1 MSKKKREH
9 VVFDQMLKP
18 KKSIA
23 FKEYNTSNAIK
34 NQKVAYPS
42 SHMIKEK

>member
-18 KKSIA
+18 KKSIS
-23 FKEYNTSNAIK
+23 FKAYNQLNAIK
-34 NQKVAYPS
+34 KQKVDHKS
-42 SHMIKEK
+42 S

>member
-18 KKSIA
+18 KKRIA
-23 FKEYNTSNAIK
+23 FKDYNTSNIIK
-34 NQKVAYPS
+34 TLKVAYPL
-42 SHMIKEK
+42 SHIIKDK

>member
-18 KKSIA
+18 KKSIS
-23 FKEYNTSNAIK
+23 FKSYNTLNTIK
-34 NQKVAYPS
+34 NQKIAHPS
-42 SHMIKEK
+42 GHIVKEK